1 MLKRNEDGEAY
12 RSNDGGEAARAF
24 YAKRRIWRE
33 YVCELDGLSDRAFR
47 VGFYLSARM
56 DAKEYCFPSHKAVG
70 KALGISVD
78 TVSRAIL
85 ELEDRGVLI
94 VVRRHRQTSEYS
106 IRLPFA
112 IG

>member
-1 MLKRNEDGEAY
+1 MLQRNDDG
-12 RSNDGGEAARAF
+12 DAAAAF

-78 TVSRAIL
+78 TVARAIL

-106 IRLPFA
+106 IRLPFD